1 MTGVEM
7 LRSITASEARDEFA
21 EVINRVAYGGE
32 RVVIRRHEK
41 ELAAVIP
48 MEDLRLLER
57 LIEQEEDRIDAEEA
71 EGIMAAIERGEEEV
85 IPFDQAVREIEEGEV
100 KDD

>member
-1 MTGVEM
+1 M

-32 RVVIRRHEK
+32 RVVIRRREK

-85 IPFDQAVREIEEGEV
+85 IPFDQAVREIEEGQV
-100 KDD
+100 NDD

>member
-1 MTGVEM
+1 M
-7 LRSITASEARDEFA
+7 LRSITTSEARDEFA

-32 RVVIRRHEK
+32 RVVIRRREK

-57 LIEQEEDRIDAEEA
+57 LIEREDDRIDAEEA
-71 EGIMAAIERGEEEV
+71 EEIMGAIERGEEEV
-85 IPFDQAVREIEEGEV
+85 IPFDQAMREIEEGQV

>member
-1 MTGVEM
+1 M

-32 RVVIRRHEK
+32 RVVIRRREK

-57 LIEQEEDRIDAEEA
+57 LVEQEEDRIDAEEA
-71 EGIMAAIERGEEEV
+71 EKIVAAIERGEEEV
-85 IPFDQAVREIEEGEV
+85 IPLDQATREIEEGQV

>member
-1 MTGVEM
+1 M

-32 RVVIRRHEK
+32 RVVIRRRDK

-48 MEDLRLLER
+48 MEDLLLLER
-57 LIEQEEDRIDAEEA
+57 LIEREEDRIDAEEA
-71 EGIMAAIERGEEEV
+71 EKIMAAIERGEEKV
-85 IPFDQAVREIEEGEV
+85 IPFDQAMAEIEEGVV

>member
-1 MTGVEM
+1 M
-7 LRSITASEARDEFA
+7 LRRVTASEAREEFS
-21 EVINRVAYGGE
+21 EIINRVAYGGE
-32 RVVIRRHEK
+32 RVVIRRREK

-57 LIEQEEDRIDAEEA
+57 LIEKEEDRIDAEEA
-71 EGIMAAIERGEEEV
+71 EKIMAAIERGEEEV
-85 IPFDQAVREIEEGEV
+85 IPLDQAVREIEEGEV

>member
-1 MTGVEM
+1 M

-32 RVVIRRHEK
+32 RVVIRRREK

-48 MEDLRLLER
+48 LEDLRLLER

>member
-1 MTGVEM
+1 M

-32 RVVIRRHEK
+32 RVVIRRREK

-85 IPFDQAVREIEEGEV
+85 IPFDQAVREIEEGQV

>member
-1 MTGVEM
+1 M

-21 EVINRVAYGGE
+21 EVINRVAYGRE
-32 RVVIRRHEK
+32 RIVIRRREK

-57 LIEQEEDRIDAEEA
+57 LVEQEEDRIDAEEA
-71 EGIMAAIERGEEEV
+71 EKIMAAIERGEEEV
-85 IPFDQAVREIEEGEV
+85 IPLDQAMREIEEGQV

>member
-1 MTGVEM
+1 M
-7 LRSITASEARDEFA
+7 LRRITASEARDEFA

-32 RVVIRRHEK
+32 RVVIRRREK

-57 LIEQEEDRIDAEEA
+57 LIEQEEDRIDVEEA
-71 EGIMAAIERGEEEV
+71 EEIIAAIESGEEEV
-85 IPFDQAVREIEEGEV
+85 IPLDQAVREIEEGEV
-100 KDD
+100 KGD

>member
-1 MTGVEM
+1 M

-32 RVVIRRHEK
+32 RVVIRRREK
-41 ELAAVIP
+41 ALAAVIP

-71 EGIMAAIERGEEEV
+71 DKIMAAIERGEEEV
-85 IPFDQAVREIEEGEV
+85 IPLDQAMREIEEGEV

>member
-1 MTGVEM
+1 M

-32 RVVIRRHEK
+32 RVVIRRREK

-57 LIEQEEDRIDAEEA
+57 LIEQEEDRKDAEEA

-85 IPFDQAVREIEEGEV
+85 IPFDQAVREIEEGQL

>member
-1 MTGVEM
+1 M

-32 RVVIRRHEK
+32 RVVIRRREK

-57 LIEQEEDRIDAEEA
+57 LIEREDDRIDAEEA
-71 EGIMAAIERGEEEV
+71 EEIMAAIERGEEEV
-85 IPFDQAVREIEEGEV
+85 IPFDQAMREIEEGQV

>member
-1 MTGVEM
+1 M

-32 RVVIRRHEK
+32 RVVIRRREK
-41 ELAAVIP
+41 ELAAIIP

-71 EGIMAAIERGEEEV
+71 EKIMAAIERGEEET
-85 IPFDQAVREIEEGEV
+85 IPFGQAMSEIEEGEV
-100 KDD
+100 RDD

>member
-1 MTGVEM
+1 M

-32 RVVIRRHEK
+32 RVVIRRREK

-48 MEDLRLLER
+48 LEDLRLLER
-57 LIEQEEDRIDAEEA
+57 LIEQEEDRIDAPEGA
-71 EGIMAAIERGEEEV
+71 EGPGRSG
-85 IPFDQAVREIEEGEV
+85 
-100 KDD
+100 

>member
-1 MTGVEM
+1 M

-21 EVINRVAYGGE
+21 EVINRVAYGRE
-32 RVVIRRHEK
+32 RVVIRRREK

-57 LIEQEEDRIDAEEA
+57 LIEQEEDRIDVEEA
-71 EGIMAAIERGEEEV
+71 EEIMAAIERGEEEV
-85 IPFDQAVREIEEGEV
+85 IPLDQAMREIEEGEV
-100 KDD
+100 KGD

>member
-1 MTGVEM
+1 M

-21 EVINRVAYGGE
+21 EIINRVAYGGE
-32 RVVIRRHEK
+32 RIVIRRREK

-57 LIEQEEDRIDAEEA
+57 LIEQEEDRLDAEAARKALADPDDETVPWEEA
-71 EGIMAAIERGEEEV
+71 RK
-85 IPFDQAVREIEEGEV
+85 EIGL
-100 KDD
+100 

>member
-1 MTGVEM
+1 MF
-7 LRSITASEARDEFA
+7 RSITASEAREEFA

-32 RVVIRRHEK
+32 RVVIRRREK

-57 LIEQEEDRIDAEEA
+57 LIEQEEDRLDAEATRKALADPDDEA
-71 EGIMAAIERGEEEV
+71 VPWEDAR
-85 IPFDQAVREIEEGEV
+85 
-100 KDD
+100 KDLGL

>member
-1 MTGVEM
+1 M

-32 RVVIRRHEK
+32 RVVIRRREK
-41 ELAAVIP
+41 ELAAIIP

-71 EGIMAAIERGEEEV
+71 EKIMAAIERGEEEV
-85 IPFDQAVREIEEGEV
+85 IPLDQAMREIEEGRV
-100 KDD
+100 KHD

>member
-1 MTGVEM
+1 M

-32 RVVIRRHEK
+32 RVVIRRDK
-41 ELAAVIP
+41 ELAAIIP

-57 LIEQEEDRIDAEEA
+57 LIEREEDRIDAEEA
-71 EGIMAAIERGEEEV
+71 DEIMAAIERGEEEV
-85 IPFDQAVREIEEGEV
+85 IPLDQDMREIEEGRV

>member
-1 MTGVEM
+1 M

-32 RVVIRRHEK
+32 RVVIRRREK

-85 IPFDQAVREIEEGEV
+85 IPFDQAVREIEEGQL

>member
-1 MTGVEM
+1 M

-32 RVVIRRHEK
+32 RVVIRRREK

-48 MEDLRLLER
+48 LEDLRLLER

-71 EGIMAAIERGEEEV
+71 RKALADPGNEAVSWEEAKKEL
-85 IPFDQAVREIEEGEV
+85 GL
-100 KDD
+100 

>member
-1 MTGVEM
+1 M

-32 RVVIRRHEK
+32 RVVIRRREK

-48 MEDLRLLER
+48 LEDLRLLER

-71 EGIMAAIERGEEEV
+71 RKAPGRSG
-85 IPFDQAVREIEEGEV
+85 
-100 KDD
+100 

>member
-1 MTGVEM
+1 M

-21 EVINRVAYGGE
+21 EVINQVAYGGD
-32 RVVIRRHEK
+32 RVVIRRREK

-57 LIEQEEDRIDAEEA
+57 LVEQEEDRIDAEEA
-71 EGIMAAIERGEEEV
+71 EKIMAAIERGEEEV
-85 IPFDQAVREIEEGEV
+85 IPLDQAMREIEEGQV